1 MVSII
6 VPVYNAQATLTNCL
20 NHILKQT
27 YRFIEVILV
36 NDGSTDHSRELCDA
50 CAKKNTKVKA
60 IHQENAGPSA
70 ARNTGIQAATGDY
83 IQFVDADDYIEP
95 TMTEKL
101 VKAMERNV
109 QLVIC
114 GYTSVYNN
122 VTIKRYLPSIEGI
135 YDRTSFINHIGE
147 LYKNIILP
155 SPCNKLYVT
164 KQIRQFEIRFIENL
178 HIGEDLLFNLA
189 YIQTCERIHMIPD
202 PLYNYVI
209 TSNLSL
215 SRGFNKDLTAHQQ
228 MLHRKVEA
236 FLEKN
241 HCYNGANAYFLNIMY
256 TNSIVNRLQNLFH
269 QHSTLPSKQQ
279 KRQIL
284 KIISD
289 DKLQKHTAYFQDN
302 MQTRLIG
309 KMIKHKSVQ
318 GIYWFFKGKNILR
331 HRMSPLFHRLKSIHN
346 K

>member
-27 YRFIEVILV
+27 YSFLEVILV
-36 NDGSTDHSRELCDA
+36 NDGSTDHSGEICDVFA
-50 CAKKNTKVKA
+50 LKNANVKA
-60 IHQENAGPSA
+60 IHRKNAGPSA

-83 IQFVDADDYIEP
+83 IQFVDADDYIDL

-101 VKAMERNV
+101 VKAMVSNV

-114 GYTSVYNN
+114 GYASRYNH
-122 VTIKRYLPSIEGI
+122 VMIKKYLPSIAGV
-135 YDRTSFINHIGE
+135 YDRSSFINHVGE
-147 LYKNIILP
+147 LYKDIILP

-164 KQIRQFEIRFIENL
+164 KQIKRFEIRFIENL

-189 YIQTCERIHMIPD
+189 YIQTCERIHLITD

-209 TSNLSL
+209 TSNHSL
-215 SRGFNKDLTAHQQ
+215 SRGFNKDLIAHQQ
-228 MLHRKVEA
+228 MLHQEVKT

-241 HCYNGANAYFLNIMY
+241 YCYNGANAYFLNMMY
-256 TNSIVNRLQNLFH
+256 TNSIISRLQNLFH
-269 QHSTLPSKQQ
+269 QHSTLLPKQQ

-289 DKLQKHTAYFQDN
+289 DRLQQHAAYFQDN
-302 MQTRLIG
+302 IQTRLIG
-309 KMIKHKSVQ
+309 KMIKHKSVH
-318 GIYWFFKGKNILR
+318 GIYWFLKGKNILR

>member
-1 MVSII
+1 

-122 VTIKRYLPSIEGI
+122 VTIKKYMSSNEVINDKKTLI
-135 YDRTSFINHIGE
+135 YQISK

-202 PLYNYVI
+202 
-209 TSNLSL
+209 
-215 SRGFNKDLTAHQQ
+215 
-228 MLHRKVEA
+228 
-236 FLEKN
+236 
-241 HCYNGANAYFLNIMY
+241 
-256 TNSIVNRLQNLFH
+256 
-269 QHSTLPSKQQ
+269 
-279 KRQIL
+279 
-284 KIISD
+284 
-289 DKLQKHTAYFQDN
+289 
-302 MQTRLIG
+302 
-309 KMIKHKSVQ
+309 
-318 GIYWFFKGKNILR
+318 
-331 HRMSPLFHRLKSIHN
+331 
-346 K
+346 